1 MQLYG
6 AMAYQDCT
14 KAVIAGNSVLMS
26 YKRKGYGGQI
36 WT

>member
-14 KAVIAGNSVLMS
+14 KAVLATDGEVLDDAVIVA
-26 YKRKGYGGQI
+26 KN
-36 WT
+36 WE